1 MRMMPDFNNSKYTNP
16 QNFHHLSLFTNCF
29 FGEMYWVIA
38 FFVLVACGQNNA
50 NHDGFAHTNALVNE
64 SSPYLLQH
72 AHNPVDWL
80 PWSET
85 ALKEAKEKDK
95 LVLVSIGY
103 SSCHWCH
110 VMEEETFEN
119 EEIAS
124 LMNENFVNI
133 KVDREERPDVDMVY
147 MTALQLMKGSG
158 GWPLNVVTLP
168 NGKPIYAGTYHTKEE
183 WRQVLTQV
191 SDFYR
196 ENPEKANEYAD
207 MVANGVQEANQI
219 QPKSSQDKL
228 SMDTLRSFVSQWKTN
243 WDTIHGGDKGQ
254 QKFMMPVNL
263 EFLMNFAVLEA
274 DEEALTHIKNT
285 LDKMAMG
292 GIYDQLA
299 GGFFRYST
307 DEEWKYP
314 HFEKMLYDNA
324 QLISIYSKAYQVFRD
339 PLYKEVVTTTI
350 DFLEREMKND
360 EGGYYAAL
368 NADTDGEE
376 GKYYIWKREALA
388 QTLGEDFSY
397 FASYYAL
404 NPEDEWEDGN
414 YVLFRQLKDSLYLK
428 EKGITSNELEELK
441 SIWKEKLLNK
451 REQRSIPNKDDKVIT
466 SWNALLVNGFL
477 DAYFAFQKD
486 LYLERALEVM
496 DFIDK
501 YCYQEGQLIHS
512 YKKGGRMVSGFLD
525 DYVLLVNARLK
536 LYSATME
543 VSHLDKAKKLHSQ
556 AVNLFHD
563 EGSGLFRY
571 NQNKE
576 LISTIINTHDGVI
589 ASPNAVMAQNSFYLG
604 HLLYEPE
611 LIENSEKMVA
621 TVLPLVA
628 EDPSGYSKWNNLLMN
643 LSAPFY
649 EIAVVG
655 QNAGSLLSSLQKVHL
670 PNTILVGSPIESGLP
685 LFQNR
690 YMSNETYIYVC
701 QNNTCKLP
709 ETSPENVIYQLK
721 NKNTP

>member
-1 MRMMPDFNNSKYTNP
+1 MPDLNNSKDIYPLNLL
-16 QNFHHLSLFTNCF
+16 NLSFLKHCF
-29 FGEMYWVIA
+29 FLGIYFA
-38 FFVLVACGQNNA
+38 LGFLVSAACSQQKAEN
-50 NHDGFAHTNALVNE
+50 DSFPHTNALVNE

-72 AHNPVDWL
+72 AHNPVDWV
-80 PWSET
+80 PWSES
-85 ALKEAKEKDK
+85 ALNEAREKDK

-110 VMEEETFEN
+110 VMEKETFQN
-119 EEIAS
+119 EAIAA
-124 LMNENFVNI
+124 LMNDNFINI

-168 NGKPIYAGTYHTKEE
+168 NGKPIYAGTYHTREE
-183 WRQVLTQV
+183 WQQVLTQV

-219 QPKSSQDKL
+219 QPKPSPDKL
-228 SMDTLRSFVSQWKTN
+228 SIDTLKSFVSQWKTS
-243 WDTIHGGDKGQ
+243 WDTINGGDKGQ

-263 EFLMNFAVLEA
+263 DFLMNYAVLEA
-274 DEEALTHIKNT
+274 DEEALAHIKNT

-307 DEEWKYP
+307 DQEWKYP

-324 QLISIYSKAYQVFRD
+324 QMISIYSKAYQIFKD
-339 PLYKEVVTTTI
+339 PLYEEVVTTTI
-350 DFLEREMKND
+350 DFLEREMKNN

-376 GKYYIWKREALA
+376 GKYYTWKPEEIA
-388 QTLGEDFSY
+388 QVLGEDFTA

-404 NPEDEWEDGN
+404 SPEDEWEDGK
-414 YVLFRQLKDSLYLK
+414 YVLYRQIKDAPYLK
-428 EKGITSNELEELK
+428 EKGISPTELGALK
-441 SIWKEKLLNK
+441 KRWKEKLLNK
-451 REQRSIPNKDDKVIT
+451 REQRTIPNKDDKVIT

-477 DAYFAFQKD
+477 DAYFAFQD
-486 LYLERALEVM
+486 SAYLERALQII

-501 YCYQEGQLIHS
+501 YCYPKGNLIHS
-512 YKKGGRMVSGFLD
+512 YKEDGRIVSGFLD
-525 DYVLLVNARLK
+525 DYVFMVNARLK

-543 VSHLDKAKKLHSQ
+543 VSHLDKAKAMHNKAMQ
-556 AVNLFHD
+556 LFYD
-563 EGSGLFRY
+563 EASGLFRY
-571 NQNKE
+571 NQEME

-589 ASPNAVMAQNSFYLG
+589 ASPNAVMAENSFHLG
-604 HLLYEPE
+604 HLLYQPE
-611 LIENSEKMVA
+611 LIVKSEKMVS
-621 TVLPLVA
+621 TVLPLII
-628 EDPSGYSKWNNLLMN
+628 EDPSGYSRWNNLLMN
-643 LSAPFY
+643 LSSPFY

-655 QNAGSLLSSLQKVHL
+655 DNAGTLLSSLQKVHL
-670 PNTILVGSPIESGLP
+670 PNTLLVGSPQESDLP

-690 YMSNETYIYVC
+690 FMSDETYIYVC

-709 ETSPENVIYQLK
+709 ESSPEKVINQLK
-721 NKNTP
+721 NQNTP